1 MQPGLPAQCTAG
13 VEQRTSGT
21 LAVPPGLSLMAPR
34 VTFVGGTG
42 FIGRE
47 LVARLIARGASVRVV
62 TRHAPDGT
70 AAASAID
77 HIRGSIEDPA
87 TVERA
92 VEGATAV
99 VDLVGTTAAASP
111 AAFYALHRD
120 APRQLAKAARSAGV
134 ARFVFTSAMGVTLDA
149 PSLAD
154 RSKAEG
160 EIAVREAFPGATI
173 ARPALVYGPDDH
185 FFSRFIPL
193 VRRAPA
199 IPLIGAGRTRFQ
211 PMHVDDVAEAI
222 ARMIEVP
229 EAIGS
234 TYDLGADEVYALR
247 ELIERLC
254 DALGRHPR
262 LVPVPFGV
270 AEAGARFTQWLPN
283 APLTA
288 DQVRLLMTDK
298 VMSKG
303 AETPVSLGVRPR
315 TLDTFLAELGQRERR

>member
-1 MQPGLPAQCTAG
+1 
-13 VEQRTSGT
+13 
-21 LAVPPGLSLMAPR
+21 MAPR
-34 VTFVGGTG
+34 VTLVGGTG
-42 FIGRE
+42 YIGRE
-47 LVARLIARGASVRVV
+47 LLARLVARGASVRVV
-62 TRHAPDGT
+62 SRHAPDGAP
-70 AAASAID
+70 AAIE
-77 HIRGSIEDPA
+77 HLRGSIEDPA
-87 TVERA
+87 VIERA
-92 VEGATAV
+92 VEGAQAV

-111 AAFYALHRD
+111 AAFYTLHRD
-120 APRQLAKAARSAGV
+120 APRQLAHAARSAGV

-173 ARPALVYGPDDH
+173 ARPALVYGVDDH

-211 PMHVDDVAEAI
+211 PIHVDDAAEAM
-222 ARMIEVP
+222 ARMVELP
-229 EAIGS
+229 EANGRI
-234 TYDLGADEVYALR
+234 YELGADEVFTLR

-270 AEAGARFTQWLPN
+270 AEAGARLTQWLPN

-298 VMSKG
+298 LMSDG
-303 AETPVSLGVRPR
+303 RQHDAPAALGVRPR
-315 TLDTFLAELGQRERR
+315 RLEAFLAELGRRKGR

>member
-1 MQPGLPAQCTAG
+1 
-13 VEQRTSGT
+13 
-21 LAVPPGLSLMAPR
+21 MAPR
-34 VTFVGGTG
+34 VTLIGGTG

-62 TRHAPDGT
+62 SRRAPDGT
-70 AAASAID
+70 ALSSAMD
-77 HIRGSIEDPA
+77 HVRGSIEDRA
-87 TVERA
+87 TIERA

-120 APRQLAKAARSAGV
+120 APRRLAQAARAVGA

-160 EIAVREAFPGATI
+160 EIAVREAFPGATV

-193 VRRAPA
+193 VRRAPM

-211 PMHVDDVAEAI
+211 PIHVDDAAEAM
-222 ARMIEVP
+222 ARMVELP
-229 EAIGS
+229 EANGR
-234 TYDLGADEVYALR
+234 TYELGADEIFTLR
-247 ELIERLC
+247 ELIEQVC
-254 DALGRHPR
+254 GALGRSPR
-262 LVPVPFGV
+262 LVPVPFGIS
-270 AEAGARFTQWLPN
+270 EAGARFTQWLPN

-298 VMSKG
+298 VMSSEG
-303 AETPVSLGVRPR
+303 EAPAVLGVHPRP
-315 TLDTFLAELGQRERR
+315 LSEFLAQLAQEKRP